1 MRLVVLGAVVLAGVA
16 GCATSSP
23 ASLGSPPAPDRGFA
37 VAAPVIDPPAG
48 PGPGQRQPGC
58 TAKDLTTSARLAPAV
73 DGVLGVIS
81 IAGTHCSP
89 SVDVTRIRLLGADG
103 RVLAVP
109 PGVADMT
116 NPAESL
122 RPDLAED
129 TGAVRVGFA
138 WTGSYCGAPAR
149 SVEIPALPAVVR
161 IPLSGAS
168 PACRKVS
175 SSRLIPGVVDFPNA
189 PVEPAPRA
197 WSSLRARLVLPKV
210 VRPGAIPASVVLT
223 NFADRAVSMA
233 APCPTVTAAVTM
245 PLVPSGGYG
254 GNFGQDG
261 AVGGDLC
268 RTPIVVPA
276 KGSVTVA
283 LPNLVTPPEDSR
295 NPWRKGGTLSVD
307 WAIAG
312 LPTVHATA
320 TIG

>member
-1 MRLVVLGAVVLAGVA
+1 M
-16 GCATSSP
+16 
-23 ASLGSPPAPDRGFA
+23 
-37 VAAPVIDPPAG
+37 
-48 PGPGQRQPGC
+48 
-58 TAKDLTTSARLAPAV
+58 APAV

-81 IAGTHCSP
+81 IAGAHCSP

-129 TGAVRVGFA
+129 AGAVRVGFG
-138 WTGSYCGAPAR
+138 WTGSYCGAPAS

-168 PACRKVS
+168 PACGKGN
-175 SSRLIPGVVDFPNA
+175 SSRLVPGVVDSPGS
-189 PVEPAPRA
+189 PVEPAPLA

-210 VRPGAIPASVVLT
+210 VHPGAIPATVVLT
-223 NFADRAVSMA
+223 NSADRAVSLA

-245 PLVPSGGYG
+245 PLVPTKGYG

-261 AVGGDLC
+261 AGGGDLC
-268 RTPIVVPA
+268 RSPVVVPA
-276 KGSVTVA
+276 RGSVSVA
-283 LPNLVTPPEDSR
+283 LPYLVTPPQDPR
-295 NPWRKGGTLSVD
+295 NPWRQGGTLTAD

-312 LPTVHATA
+312 LATAHATA

>member
-1 MRLVVLGAVVLAGVA
+1 MRLVALGALVLAGVA

-23 ASLGSPPAPDRGFA
+23 SGLAPQPAPDRTFA
-37 VAAPVIDPPAG
+37 AAAPVIDPPAG
-48 PGPGQRQPGC
+48 PGPGQRQRAC
-58 TAKDLTTSARLAPAV
+58 TPQDLTLSARLGPAV
-73 DGVLGVIS
+73 DGVLGVID
-81 IAGTHCSP
+81 IAGTHCSLT
-89 SVDVTRIRLLGADG
+89 VDVTRLRLLAADG
-103 RVLAVP
+103 RVLPIPA
-109 PGVADMT
+109 GAADLT

-129 TGAVRVGFA
+129 AGTVRVGFA
-138 WTGSYCGAPAR
+138 WTGSYCGQPAR
-149 SVEIPALPAVVR
+149 FVELPALPAVIR

-168 PACRKVS
+168 PTCRKVS
-175 SSRLIPGVVDFPNA
+175 TSRLIAGSVDYPNA

-197 WSSLRARLVLPKV
+197 WSSLRARLILPKV

-223 NFADRAVSMA
+223 NSADVAVSLA

-245 PLVPSGGYG
+245 PLVPTQGYG

-268 RTPIVVPA
+268 RSAVVVPA

-283 LPNLVTPPEDSR
+283 LPSLVTQPEDPR
-295 NPWRKGGTLSVD
+295 NPWKKGGTLTAD

-312 LPTVHATA
+312 VATTHATA